1 MRRAA
6 APAIPPSLYR
16 HFAIVTVVVAAGLA
30 LFAEG
35 DNREAQAVQVAEV
48 RPDGRATPPV
58 IARAS
63 STDATGSTSG
73 GWDEVD
79 FDSSFGAPMDEP
91 PGSGTD
97 TDTDPE
103 RDSPSDPSPG
113 RPAALSPMER
123 EVLLRGL
130 QEQVAPAPA
139 PGG

>member
-35 DNREAQAVQVAEV
+35 DNREAQAAQVAQV

-63 STDATGSTSG
+63 PTDATGSTSG

-91 PGSGTD
+91 TGSGTE
-97 TDTDPE
+97 TDPDE
-103 RDSPSDPSPG
+103 DSPSDSSPE
-113 RPAALSPMER
+113 RPATLSPMER

-130 QEQVAPAPA
+130 QEHAAPA